1 MKTNFTIITPS
12 LNSGNKIQKCLDSVK
27 SQKGVS
33 VYHIIIDGGSTDNT
47 IEILNANLSNY
58 KILNGS
64 SIYEALNYGYNESNS
79 DLVGFLNCDDFY
91 TSNDS
96 LKKIYNAF
104 KNNDSHDIF
113 YGNCR
118 FVNSKNKLLYNL
130 ISPKQH
136 SFFLQKKRLFSIS
149 HPCWFIKHEKFKI
162 NGKYDTSFKYV
173 SDCDF
178 IIRAL
183 KNNMS
188 FFYVNTFVTNFLLHE
203 NNASKSG
210 SAKDE
215 SIRLLSKYN
224 SNKFISIFF
233 HKALLILLYL
243 KDINYFFYKF
253 RIKN

>member
-1 MKTNFTIITPS
+1 MNSNFTIITPS
-12 LNSGNKIQKCLDSVK
+12 LNSGDKIQKCIDSVK

-33 VYHIIIDGGSTDNT
+33 INHIIVDGGSKDKTV
-47 IEILNANLSNY
+47 EILKSNNSNY
-58 KILNGS
+58 KVLRGS
-64 SIYEALNYGYNESNS
+64 SIYEALNHGYKNSRS

-91 TSNDS
+91 QSDYS
-96 LKKIYNAF
+96 LKTIYSAYKDN
-104 KNNDSHDIF
+104 KSYDIF
-113 YGNCR
+113 YGNCN
-118 FVNSKNKLLYNL
+118 FVDNKNNILYKLK
-130 ISPKQH
+130 SPKTH
-136 SFFLQKKRLFSIS
+136 SFSLQKKRLFSIS
-149 HPCWFIKHEKFKI
+149 HPCWFIKHDKFKI

-203 NNASKSG
+203 NNASKSA

-224 SNKFISIFF
+224 SNKFISIFL